1 MHTDRQKPEP
11 GSLPDTLAC
20 VDESCDHTLKVK
32 MHCGFPMHIE
42 DGQLSCWM
50 GPSCGTAPL
59 PRHHSKP
66 MKLVFSK

>member
-42 DGQLSCWM
+42 QKKAFDNFAIEKKVEILRLPTGQ
-50 GPSCGTAPL
+50 GIIF
-59 PRHHSKP
+59 KP
-66 MKLVFSK
+66 